1 MWNYPLSIKNLAKP
15 QSQCNGKN
23 PSTPPRP
30 QSEKISNRLQ
40 RQGTVARESTHHL
53 PETNARQILTNSTFD
68 EKLVGHDWD
77 VSTIA
82 LGVDQIATDREIKSV
97 KFQETLPKVSSTTNS
112 PIGFPEIFNIS
123 SVHFFF
129 SFSFVASLGASRGVA
144 EVREDREG

>member
-30 QSEKISNRLQ
+30 QSERISNHLQ

-53 PETNARQILTNSTFD
+53 PETNAMQILTNSTFD

-82 LGVDQIATDREIKSV
+82 LGVDQRATDREIKLV
-97 KFQETLPKVSSTTNS
+97 KFQETLPKVSSTTS
-112 PIGFPEIFNIS
+112 TLPLDSLKFSIFLLFI
-123 SVHFFF
+123 FF